1 MIIFVPNHTSCA
13 IGGGAL
19 TDICIVLSPPLV
31 VRTHS
36 YRNFTNIIF
45 VTIILH
51 RHNNYHYLINIS
63 RVVIKMCP
71 FKFVQ
76 TKILQFHFFCENL
89 AHSTTSGQRV
99 ISAEVD

>member
-1 MIIFVPNHTSCA
+1 MIIVLNHISCA

-45 VTIILH
+45 FTIILH
-51 RHNNYHYLINIS
+51 RHNDYHYLINIS

-71 FKFVQ
+71 FRFVH
-76 TKILQFHFFCENL
+76 TKILQIHLYCENI
-89 AHSTTSGQRV
+89 AY
-99 ISAEVD
+99 

>member
-1 MIIFVPNHTSCA
+1 MIIFVPNHISCA

-36 YRNFTNIIF
+36 YRNFTNVIF
-45 VTIILH
+45 VTIIQH
-51 RHNNYHYLINIS
+51 HHYHYHYLINIS

-71 FKFVQ
+71 FRFVH
-76 TKILQFHFFCENL
+76 TKILQIHLYCENM
-89 AHSTTSGQRV
+89 AHSTNSGQCV

>member
-71 FKFVQ
+71 AHLNLSRQKYFNFISSVKTWPTRQ
-76 TKILQFHFFCENL
+76 ILASVL
-89 AHSTTSGQRV
+89 
-99 ISAEVD
+99 